1 MDISIFKVVG
11 PVMIGP
17 SSSHTA
23 GAARLSRAARLIA
36 GGAFSHVSF
45 GLHGSFAKT
54 AQGHGTDRALVAGAL
69 GLFEDDERLADAFS
83 LAKKAGI
90 GWDFYET
97 DLGAVHSNSVK
108 MTFSMAD
115 GGTQEVVGSSVGG
128 GQIVI
133 VRINGFD
140 TELSAQSN
148 TLVISQYDRPGVISA
163 VTQVLAQSGINIA
176 VMKVSRKLKGERAF
190 CVIETDD
197 EIPRQAVERIRAL
210 DNVVTAQAVHMTE
223 RGDDGCTTI

>member
-1 MDISIFKVVG
+1 MDISIFKVTG

-23 GAARLSRAARLIA
+23 GAARLSRAARRIA
-36 GGAFSHVSF
+36 GGAFDHVSF

-54 AQGHGTDRALVAGAL
+54 AGGHGTDRALVAGAI
-69 GLFEDDERLADAFS
+69 GLFEDDERIADAFS
-83 LAKKAGI
+83 LARAAGI

-97 DLGAVHSNSVK
+97 DLGEVHSNSVK

-115 GGTQEVVGSSVGG
+115 GGSQEVVGSSIGG
-128 GQIVI
+128 GRIAI
-133 VRINGFD
+133 VRINGFE

-148 TLVISQYDRPGVISA
+148 TLVISQYDRRGVVSDI
-163 VTQVLAQSGINIA
+163 TRVLAQNGINIG
-176 VMKVSRKLKGERAF
+176 VMKLSRKKKGDRAF

-197 EIPRQAVERIRAL
+197 CIPKQVVKRIRAL
-210 DNVVTAQAVHMTE
+210 DNIIAAQVLHMDE
-223 RGDDGCTTI
+223 REDDGCTTI